1 MKLNIYQIDAFAKKP
16 FEGNPA
22 AVVPLLQWLPDNIM
36 QAIAE
41 ENNLAET
48 AFFVPSNNGF
58 AIRWFTPK
66 KEIALCGHA
75 TLAAAFVLNQYL
87 NYSQDVVEF
96 ESQSGV
102 LRVRKLNNDYQLDFP
117 NQPPSECDIPSVLVE
132 ALGAKPSAC
141 YAAEDLIAVFDN
153 EQQIQDI
160 NPDEKLLAQLP
171 LRGVIVTAAAKDYDF
186 VARFFAPKYGIPED
200 PVTGSAYTQLT
211 PYWASRLDKTEL
223 SAKQLSKRGGELGC
237 VLNGER
243 VMITGSAVSY
253 MVGEITLPE
262 C

>member
-1 MKLNIYQIDAFAKKP
+1 MKLNMYQIDAFANKP

-22 AVVPLLQWLPDNIM
+22 AVVPLAKWLPDNMM

-48 AFFVPSNNGF
+48 AFFVSTKNGF
-58 AIRWFTPK
+58 AIRWFTPT
-66 KEIALCGHA
+66 KEI
-75 TLAAAFVLNQYL
+75 
-87 NYSQDVVEF
+87 
-96 ESQSGV
+96 V

-117 NQPPSECDIPSVLVE
+117 NQPPSQCDIPPVLVE

-141 YAAEDLIAVFDN
+141 YAAEDLIAVFEN

-243 VMITGSAVSY
+243 VMITGSAVAY
-253 MVGEITLPE
+253 MVGEIILPE

>member
-117 NQPPSECDIPSVLVE
+117 NQPPRKCDIPPVLVE

-141 YAAEDLIAVFDN
+141 YAAEDLIAVFEN

-171 LRGVIVTAAAKDYDF
+171 LRGVIVTSAAKDYDF

-211 PYWASRLDKTEL
+211 PYWANRLDKTEL
-223 SAKQLSKRGGELGC
+223 SAKQLSKRGGELHC
-237 VLNGER
+237 ALNDER

-253 MVGEITLPE
+253 MVGEITLSE